1 MPRGLRPRGIV
12 VPGNGRASAGGTR
25 PPALLSGF
33 EYANLDMRLA
43 ESAASPVRTTMTTE
57 QTAPA
62 EPAPTRRAPSTGR
75 SQGRGWLLFLRDV
88 IVIVLIAVLVSFL
101 VKTFLV
107 RSFYIPSGSMEDTL
121 LVNDR
126 ILVDEITPR
135 FTSYDRGQIVVFRD
149 PGGWLP
155 PTTEE
160 QRPAIVEGIDWF
172 LSLVGL
178 SAPDSDDHLVKRI
191 VGTAGD
197 HVVCCNAIGQITVN
211 GVPIDE
217 SDYLKLPA
225 GESAASA
232 DPFDVVVPDDSLW
245 VLGDNRYR
253 SKDSRYNQDQP
264 GRGFVPVDNVVGRAF
279 LITWPLERFGML
291 DFHPE
296 VFAGVPAPGEGDP
309 ASETGSESPAE
320 GAAK

>member
-1 MPRGLRPRGIV
+1 
-12 VPGNGRASAGGTR
+12 
-25 PPALLSGF
+25 
-33 EYANLDMRLA
+33 
-43 ESAASPVRTTMTTE
+43 MTTE
-57 QTAPA
+57 QTASA
-62 EPAPTRRAPSTGR
+62 EPVPTPRSAAREQPRR
-75 SQGRGWLLFLRDV
+75 RGWLLFLRDV
-88 IVIVLIAVLVSFL
+88 LVIVLIAVLVSFL

-135 FTSYDRGQIVVFRD
+135 FTGYDHGEVVVFRD

-155 PTTEE
+155 PSPPET
-160 QRPAIVEGIDWF
+160 RPAVVEAIDWF
-172 LSLVGL
+172 LALVGL

-191 VGTAGD
+191 IGLPGD

-217 SDYLKLPA
+217 TDYLKLPT
-225 GESAASA
+225 GEAAASA
-232 DPFDVVVPDDSLW
+232 DPFDVTVPEDSLW

-264 GRGFVPVDNVVGRAF
+264 GRGFVPIDNVVGRAF
-279 LITWPLERFGML
+279 LITWPLDRFGVI

-296 VFAGVPAPGEGDP
+296 VFAGVPDPGEAD
-309 ASETGSESPAE
+309 TGAGESAAPAE
-320 GAAK
+320 DAGP